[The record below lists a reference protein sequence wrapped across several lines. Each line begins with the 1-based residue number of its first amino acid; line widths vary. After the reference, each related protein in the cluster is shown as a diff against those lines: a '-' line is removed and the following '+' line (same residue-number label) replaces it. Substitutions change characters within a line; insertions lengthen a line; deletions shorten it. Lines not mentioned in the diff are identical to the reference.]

1 VRGND
6 GAGVLAR
13 SLLSLRQEGIRIAIW
28 IATSGIMPAA
38 IRPMKTIATT
48 KRKRIRIS
56 TIGLMM
62 KIVTTKRSIWS

>member
-1 VRGND
+1 MER
-6 GAGVLAR
+6 ASLPALCYRSAR
-13 SLLSLRQEGIRIAIW
+13 KGSRIAIW

>member
-1 VRGND
+1 
-6 GAGVLAR
+6 
-13 SLLSLRQEGIRIAIW
+13 
-28 IATSGIMPAA
+28 MPAA

-62 KIVTTKRSIWS
+62 KIATTKRSIWS